1 MRLKE
6 VSIHI
11 ISWLAF
17 SLIVFYWQTN
27 MFEDSDALIQTAR
40 MISIGMALF
49 YLNLYVLLPRF
60 FESNQFIKYSLSIL
74 VILAV
79 AYFLFFLT
87 NDLSPRPEMRNPRGM
102 KEGVEMRDRPPMPPR
117 NMSRMVIF
125 TIINGIPMLFFSTI
139 IWLSDENRKRKQR
152 EAALINEN
160 LESEMRFLKSQINPH
175 FLFNALNNIYSL
187 SLTKSEKAPQLIIK
201 LSEMLRHVVYHNT
214 SPVKLENEIGYIQNF
229 IDFQNLKIGEPI
241 DVSFH
246 HEEANKHLI
255 IEPMLLIPFVEN
267 AFKHSNIENDP
278 KGFIHI
284 AINTQHNKVIFD
296 IRNSIPTMQ
305 HTKDKTSGIGIENVT
320 KRLAMG
326 YPGKFQFLKEIEQ
339 NVFHVNLQ
347 IDCK

>member
-1 MRLKE
+1 MRRKE

-17 SLIVFYWQTN
+17 SLIVFYWHSN
-27 MFEDSDALIQTAR
+27 MFDNPNALIQTAR
-40 MISIGMALF
+40 LISIGMALF
-49 YLNLYVLLPRF
+49 YLNLYLLLPRF
-60 FESNQFIKYSLSIL
+60 FESNQFIKYSLSVLFIL
-74 VILAV
+74 GA
-79 AYFLFFLT
+79 AYLLFLFT
-87 NDLSPRPEMRNPRGM
+87 NDLSPRPEMR
-102 KEGVEMRDRPPMPPR
+102 MPPGMREGTPLR
-117 NMSRMVIF
+117 NRPSMPDRAMSRLMIF
-125 TIINGIPMLFFSTI
+125 TIINCLPMLFFSTI

-152 EAALINEN
+152 EATLINEN

-187 SLTKSEKAPQLIIK
+187 SLTRSEKAPQLILK

-214 SPVKLENEIGYIQNF
+214 SPVQLEKEIGYIQNF

-246 HEEANKHLI
+246 HEEADNNLI

-284 AINTQHNKVIFD
+284 TISTKLNKVIFD
-296 IRNSIPTMQ
+296 IRNSIPTLE

-326 YPGKFQFLKEIEQ
+326 YPGRHQFRKEIEH